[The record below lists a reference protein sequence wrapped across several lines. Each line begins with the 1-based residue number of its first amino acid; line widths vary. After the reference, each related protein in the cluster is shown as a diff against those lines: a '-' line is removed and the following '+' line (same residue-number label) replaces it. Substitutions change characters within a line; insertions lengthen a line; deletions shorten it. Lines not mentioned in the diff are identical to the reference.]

1 MIAISRLW
9 VNISG
14 FPDPSHMPFP
24 PKWLLQHWTLTGPF
38 TTKVKQRKRAIFS
51 LWVFLLKGGG
61 GEGISLHLIALN
73 RVNAPQ
79 LICEE
84 GWMEHLDVLASKS
97 RRQVQPEE
105 TTKKVA
111 LTLSLLIDHLRI
123 QAERNL
129 KTTFEFSIQVD
140 SSLNCTPALNS
151 FFSQIL
157 TVSINCFGST

>member
-1 MIAISRLW
+1 
-9 VNISG
+9 
-14 FPDPSHMPFP
+14 
-24 PKWLLQHWTLTGPF
+24 
-38 TTKVKQRKRAIFS
+38 
-51 LWVFLLKGGG
+51 
-61 GEGISLHLIALN
+61 
-73 RVNAPQ
+73 
-79 LICEE
+79 
-84 GWMEHLDVLASKS
+84 MEHLDVLASKS